1 MPATALAVSGE
12 SATTARVELDMYLSA
27 LFARA
32 AGEYVDV
39 RWRRGDWMGE
49 RFIATSRLGDVA
61 RLIARLANRTDVYVG
76 VAPRTTR
83 SGQRSAVM
91 HTFAL
96 WVDCDTELARRRLAA
111 FTPASS
117 IVVRSG
123 SEHGRHA
130 YWLLDTPL
138 DIDDAERLNERLAV
152 ALDADPRCA
161 EGARIL
167 RPPITTNHKRDQL
180 AAVAVESLTSELHS
194 AELIARALPELP
206 PPDPPRSLTAFHGR
220 DRGTDPLR
228 TIAPDRYVARLCGV
242 EVPRNRKIRCPL
254 HDDHTPSLHV
264 YREPERG
271 WYCYGCQRG
280 GDIYDLAGALWHLDT
295 HADTFVELRQR
306 LRDLFAL
313 H

>member
-1 MPATALAVSGE
+1 
-12 SATTARVELDMYLSA
+12 
-27 LFARA
+27 
-32 AGEYVDV
+32 
-39 RWRRGDWMGE
+39 MGE

-61 RLIARLANRTDVYVG
+61 RLITLLANRTDVYVG

-83 SGQRSAVM
+83 SGQRSAVT

-96 WVDCDTELARRRLAA
+96 WVDCDTEIARRRLAA
-111 FTPASS
+111 FTPPPS

-138 DIDDAERLNERLAV
+138 GIDDAERLNERLAV
-152 ALDADPRCA
+152 VLDADPRCA

-167 RPPITTNHKRDQL
+167 RPPSTTNHKRNQL
-180 AAVAVESLTSELHS
+180 AAVAVESLTAELHS
-194 AELIARALPELP
+194 AEAITRALPELP
-206 PPDPPRSLTAFHGR
+206 PPHPPRVPSAHHAR
-220 DRGTDPLR
+220 DHLSDPLHA
-228 TIAPDRYVARLCGV
+228 IAPDRYVAALCGV
-242 EVPRNRKIRCPL
+242 DVPRNRKIRCPL

-295 HADTFVELRQR
+295 RTDTFLELRQR
-306 LRDLFAL
+306 LRDLFVL